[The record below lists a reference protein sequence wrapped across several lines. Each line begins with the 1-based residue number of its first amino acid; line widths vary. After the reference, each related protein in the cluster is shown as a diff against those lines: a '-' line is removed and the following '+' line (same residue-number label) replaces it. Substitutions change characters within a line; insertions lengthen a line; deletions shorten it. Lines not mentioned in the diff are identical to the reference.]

1 MNNLFIGPF
10 KDDIFEY
17 YQYKINLGYNF
28 KSELNKLKVFDKYT
42 CKSNNKEF
50 NLQLIYDF
58 LDKRTNISA
67 NSKASYA
74 TVLRGFIKYLY
85 NNQRCNFLLPV
96 KLYGK
101 EKIKIPHIFT
111 YDEVNKIFNTLEN
124 FYPNDKFKNDCIYL
138 IIKLLLCTGMR
149 ISECL
154 NIKLDDIDIN
164 SKSITLYNT
173 KNKVDR
179 KVVLK
184 DDLFSILY
192 NYINK
197 YNYILH
203 QNEDKYIF
211 IRHNLKK
218 YNRND
223 IGSIFKKILY
233 YSKIDKKGIRL
244 HDFRHTFCVYS
255 YKKILKSGKDYYN
268 HIIALSTYVGHK
280 DFLSTEYYLRLT
292 SELYPEIRNIINN
305 YTGNVIK
312 DIGDLNE

>member
-1 MNNLFIGPF
+1 
-10 KDDIFEY
+10 
-17 YQYKINLGYNF
+17 
-28 KSELNKLKVFDKYT
+28 
-42 CKSNNKEF
+42 
-50 NLQLIYDF
+50 
-58 LDKRTNISA
+58 
-67 NSKASYA
+67 
-74 TVLRGFIKYLY
+74 
-85 NNQRCNFLLPV
+85 
-96 KLYGK
+96 
-101 EKIKIPHIFT
+101 
-111 YDEVNKIFNTLEN
+111 
-124 FYPNDKFKNDCIYL
+124 
-138 IIKLLLCTGMR
+138 MR

-154 NIKLDDIDIN
+154 SIKLDDIDIN

-233 YSKIDKKGIRL
+233 YSKIDTKGIRL

-268 HIIALSTYVGHK
+268 HIVALSTYIGHK

-312 DIGDLNE
+312 DIGDLDE